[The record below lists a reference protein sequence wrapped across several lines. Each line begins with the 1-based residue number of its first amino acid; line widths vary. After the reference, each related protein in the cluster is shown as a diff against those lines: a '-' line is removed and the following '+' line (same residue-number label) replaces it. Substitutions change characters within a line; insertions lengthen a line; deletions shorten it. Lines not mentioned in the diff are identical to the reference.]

1 MFIHKFNLRI
11 RGEIW
16 ICISMQNVVNIVAAN
31 DYKTSSLGGDVVTP
45 NNGFDK
51 NDNLEE
57 MSSLVDDS

>member
-1 MFIHKFNLRI
+1 
-11 RGEIW
+11 
-16 ICISMQNVVNIVAAN
+16 MQNVVNIVAAN